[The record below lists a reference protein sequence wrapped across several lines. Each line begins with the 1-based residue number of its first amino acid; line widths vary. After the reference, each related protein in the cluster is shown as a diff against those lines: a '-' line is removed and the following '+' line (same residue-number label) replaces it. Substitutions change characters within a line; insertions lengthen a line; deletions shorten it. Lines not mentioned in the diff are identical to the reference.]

1 MYCESC
7 GSFVPDGQ
15 AYCTACGA
23 EMPFIPVAPAP
34 APAPAPQSVPV
45 YAPQPVQQPAG
56 QPLAQSVEIDYNA
69 YQAAQR
75 VQIVPP
81 KARLENPMAKKGLI
95 CGIVSMAT
103 MYFGCL
109 NCIPVILG
117 IIFSLK
123 GLSDANKLGNRGSAI
138 AGLSLSIVGGV
149 LGLYAT
155 VMFILRYA
163 GMLN

>member
-1 MYCESC
+1 MNHVDLL
-7 GSFVPDGQ
+7 FL
-15 AYCTACGA
+15 TARLTA
-23 EMPFIPVAPAP
+23 LPAVLRCLL
-34 APAPAPQSVPV
+34 SR
-45 YAPQPVQQPAG
+45 
-56 QPLAQSVEIDYNA
+56 DYNA

-117 IIFSLK
+117 IVFSLK

>member
-1 MYCESC
+1 
-7 GSFVPDGQ
+7 
-15 AYCTACGA
+15 
-23 EMPFIPVAPAP
+23 
-34 APAPAPQSVPV
+34 
-45 YAPQPVQQPAG
+45 
-56 QPLAQSVEIDYNA
+56 
-69 YQAAQR
+69 
-75 VQIVPP
+75 
-81 KARLENPMAKKGLI
+81 MAKKGLI